1 VYLIDTNVLS
11 EYRKGAAANA
21 GVLQF
26 FGNTQS
32 NIMFLPS
39 QVIGEIQMGIAKLRR
54 RGDDPAMQRADVYEL
69 WLDGLIADFGD
80 RILKFDTE
88 AARVWGALLSNE
100 KKDPHTID
108 KQIAAIAL
116 LHELVI
122 VTRDKGEGFSHIHN
136 LRVLNPF
143 ND

>member
-1 VYLIDTNVLS
+1 MYLIDTNVLS
-11 EYRKGAAANA
+11 EYRKSAGANA
-21 GVLQF
+21 GVSQF

-32 NIMFLPS
+32 DTMFLPP

-54 RGDDPAMQRADVYEL
+54 QGDAPAMQRADVYEL
-69 WLDGLIADFGD
+69 WLDGVIADFGD

-88 AARVWGALLSNE
+88 AARLWGALLSNE

-116 LHELVI
+116 LHELVV
-122 VTRDKGEGFSHIHN
+122 VTRDKGEAFSLIQN

-143 ND
+143 TD